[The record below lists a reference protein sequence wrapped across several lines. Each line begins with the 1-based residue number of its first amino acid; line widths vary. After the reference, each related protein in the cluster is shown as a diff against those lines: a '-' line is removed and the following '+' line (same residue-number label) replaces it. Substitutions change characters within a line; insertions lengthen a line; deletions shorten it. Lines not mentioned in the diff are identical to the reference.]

1 MNLARRKKNYFV
13 IENAIFDK
21 YVIFANLRTKSRIDF
36 QVDFLVFEA
45 GSLSIWSISTVKYFS
60 IFDLGYISYFTY

>member
-36 QVDFLVFEA
+36 QVDFFSVRSRIFINLVH
-45 GSLSIWSISTVKYFS
+45 
-60 IFDLGYISYFTY
+60 